1 MKKDLNE
8 ILSALRKV
16 LPYISQKY
24 DVSLIEVF
32 GSYVKKQQNID
43 SDLDLLIT
51 FSKVPSLL
59 KFIELKNY
67 LSDTL
72 QLNVDLVMKDSL
84 RPEIGKNILNE
95 SISV

>member
-8 ILSALRKV
+8 ILTSLRKV

-24 DVSLIEVF
+24 EVSSIEVF

-43 SDLDLLIT
+43 SDLDLLVT

-59 KFIELKNY
+59 KFMELKNY

-84 RPEIGKNILNE
+84 RPGIGKNILSE

>member
-8 ILSALRKV
+8 ILSALREV
-16 LPYISQKY
+16 LPYITQKY
-24 DVSLIEVF
+24 EVSSIEVF

-43 SDLDLLIT
+43 SDLDLLVT
-51 FSKVPSLL
+51 FSNVPSLL
-59 KFIELKNY
+59 RFMELKNY

-84 RPEIGKNILNE
+84 RPEIGKNILSE
-95 SISV
+95 SVSV

>member
-24 DVSLIEVF
+24 EVSSIEVF

-43 SDLDLLIT
+43 SDLDLLVT
-51 FSKVPSLL
+51 FSNVPSLL
-59 KFIELKNY
+59 KFMELKNY

-84 RPEIGKNILNE
+84 RPGIGKNILNE
-95 SISV
+95 AVSV

>member
-24 DVSLIEVF
+24 GVSSIEVF
-32 GSYVKKQQNID
+32 GSYVKKQQNIN
-43 SDLDLLIT
+43 SDLDLLVT

-59 KFIELKNY
+59 KFMELKNY

-84 RPEIGKNILNE
+84 RPGIGKNILSE
-95 SISV
+95 SVSV

>member
-1 MKKDLNE
+1 MKKELNE
-8 ILSALRKV
+8 ILSALRKA

-24 DVSLIEVF
+24 EVSSIEVF

-43 SDLDLLIT
+43 SDLDLLVT

-59 KFIELKNY
+59 KFMELKNY
-67 LSDTL
+67 LSDTM
-72 QLNVDLVMKDSL
+72 QINVDLVMKDSL
-84 RPEIGKNILNE
+84 RPGIGKNILNE